1 MAKAADSQVIASEI
15 EALPDRAGY
24 LKLASE
30 PVWMKV
36 EFPLYDV
43 AILQKAFVAG

>member
-1 MAKAADSQVIASEI
+1 MASGGI

-36 EFPLYDV
+36 EFPAYDM
-43 AILQKAFVAG
+43 AILKNAFVAG